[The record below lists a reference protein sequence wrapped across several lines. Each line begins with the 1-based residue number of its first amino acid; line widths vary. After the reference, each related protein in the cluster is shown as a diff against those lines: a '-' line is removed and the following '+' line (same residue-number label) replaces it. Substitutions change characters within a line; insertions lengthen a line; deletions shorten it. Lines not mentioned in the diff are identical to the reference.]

1 MLAIWATDCWEI
13 APLCSDRV
21 CPASVDVL
29 DSTPEFVVVAHDAAM
44 IDRVLHH
51 EDNTD
56 ENKWLARVLIETLII
71 KPGWQIKPT
80 LWVTGICD
88 LDATAQGS
96 SQNRKNPWYHCS
108 LGSPTDLRS
117 HGFVGVCTRLSAPIA
132 PQAGSPILSHGQE
145 HSH

>member
-1 MLAIWATDCWEI
+1 MRLADPASGLSSTVVLAIWATDCWEI

-56 ENKWLARVLIETLII
+56 ENKRLARVLIETQII

-80 LWVTGICD
+80 LRVTGICD
-88 LDATAQGS
+88 LDATAQESDGCAIGTKIPLVEV
-96 SQNRKNPWYHCS
+96 R
-108 LGSPTDLRS
+108 
-117 HGFVGVCTRLSAPIA
+117 GFEPLTS
-132 PQAGSPILSHGQE
+132 
-145 HSH
+145 